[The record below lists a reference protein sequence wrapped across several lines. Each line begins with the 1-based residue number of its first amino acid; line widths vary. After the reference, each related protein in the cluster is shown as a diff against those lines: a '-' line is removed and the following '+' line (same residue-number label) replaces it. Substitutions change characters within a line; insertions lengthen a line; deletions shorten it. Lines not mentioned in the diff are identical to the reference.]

1 MLKKQVN
8 KRQMGQTMGESPF
21 EPLASTLRSP
31 STAYFTTS
39 SNHLLREAFL
49 RRICTRF
56 RTSGETEFD
65 FEWPS
70 RRSIESNN
78 ALPSLKM
85 EAGLEASG
93 EGKREIKEAKF
104 RGSCGDEE
112 GCGAFWESEESGGG
126 NWGFAWGTWASSRDI
141 IV

>member
-1 MLKKQVN
+1 MDVPYHKQRPNTRFQSRPAQISSSGLLV
-8 KRQMGQTMGESPF
+8 SI
-21 EPLASTLRSP
+21 LRSP

-65 FEWPS
+65 FEWSS

-93 EGKREIKEAKF
+93 EGKREIKEAKL
-104 RGSCGDEE
+104 RGSCDDEE
-112 GCGAFWESEESGGG
+112 GCGAFWESEESGG
-126 NWGFAWGTWASSRDI
+126 
-141 IV
+141 